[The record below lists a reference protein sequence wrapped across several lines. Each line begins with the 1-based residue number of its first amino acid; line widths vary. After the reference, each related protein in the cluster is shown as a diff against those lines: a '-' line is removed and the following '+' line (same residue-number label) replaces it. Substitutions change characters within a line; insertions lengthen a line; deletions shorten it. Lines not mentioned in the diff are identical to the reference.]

1 MSIRVTLLILVV
13 LFFSGYA
20 WKNWFVSTCVAVLLL
35 AVVQHPDF
43 PTSIGGIQGLNP
55 WNFLIFNVT
64 LAWLCHRGRAG
75 HRWDM
80 PAGAGWLLTGYMMVI
95 FIGVARFIPKATPDF
110 PLSTII
116 SEDIINTVKWVLP
129 GIILFDACRTRRR
142 VYIVLGVILTLYL
155 LLAIQ
160 VIRWMPLSYATGA
173 GDDFTKRASKI
184 IQNEVGY
191 NRVTLS
197 NMLAGASWAMLVCL
211 IIVRTQWQ
219 RLMVLGAAGLTA
231 LGQALTGGRTGY
243 VTWAFVGLLL
253 SLIRWRRLLPL
264 IPAGIITLGISF
276 PAIRERMLQGFGDKS
291 GTVVQTDQYEVT
303 SGRNIAW
310 PAVIAEIEK
319 APIIGY
325 GKEAMCSTGLDVML
339 MDRYGESFPHPHQA
353 YLEILLD
360 NGIIGFLIVIPF
372 YLVIFWRSFKLVLV
386 REDPLV
392 CAVGATAFCIIAA
405 LLTGAMGGQTFYPRE
420 GSVGMWAAIGLL
432 LRVSVEW
439 SRAGE
444 YGEPMFSEEAEDPC
458 EEDPRLR
465 EPVMV

>member
-1 MSIRVTLLILVV
+1 MSIRVALLILVV

-20 WKNWFVSTCVAVLLL
+20 WKNWFVSTCAAVLLL

-43 PTSIGGIQGLNP
+43 PSNMGGIQGLNP
-55 WNFLIFNVT
+55 WNFLIFNVV
-64 LAWLCHRGRAG
+64 LAWLSQRGREG
-75 HRWDM
+75 HSWDFPSGIGM
-80 PAGAGWLLTGYMMVI
+80 LLCGYLLVI
-95 FIGVARFIPKATPDF
+95 FIGVARFIPQATPDF

-142 VYIVLGVILTLYL
+142 VYITLGVILTLYF
-155 LLAIQ
+155 LLAVQ
-160 VIRWMPLSYATGA
+160 VIRWMPLGYATA
-173 GDDFTKRASKI
+173 SGDEFTDRASKI
-184 IQNEVGY
+184 IQNEIGY

-211 IIVRTQWQ
+211 IVVRTQWQ

-264 IPAGIITLGISF
+264 IPVGIVAIGVAF
-276 PAIRERMLQGFGDKS
+276 PAIRERMLQGFGEKS
-291 GTVVQTDQYEVT
+291 GTVAQTNEYEVT

-310 PAVIAEIEK
+310 PLVIDKIQE
-319 APIIGY
+319 APVIGY
-325 GKEAMCSTGLDVML
+325 GKEAMISTGLSDEL
-339 MDRYGESFPHPHQA
+339 LLRYNESFPHPHQA

-360 NGIIGFLIVIPF
+360 NGLIGFLIVIPF
-372 YLVIFWRSFKLVLV
+372 YLAVFWRSFKLVLV
-386 REDPLV
+386 KEDPLV
-392 CAVGATAFCIIAA
+392 CAVGAAAFCLIAA
-405 LLTGAMGGQTFYPRE
+405 LMTGAMGGQTFYPRE
-420 GSVGMWAAIGLL
+420 GAVGMWAAIGLT

-439 SRAGE
+439 SRAVE
-444 YGEPMFSEEAEDPC
+444 YGEPMFGEEPEASYED
-458 EEDPRLR
+458 DPRLR
-465 EPVMV
+465 EPVMA